1 MPEPVWITG
10 LGAATPLG
18 DSLGEIAE
26 GLFAGR
32 SATRQV
38 FDQQGSQRVAC
49 VGAAVDSVAVPQ
61 GFDPAAFARLSK
73 LQQLAVWCSA
83 AALSDA
89 GLLDESDQLSVGIV
103 LGQGGEWYRHWQA
116 DAVAGGKQIFH
127 PEQDRQPLVG
137 CVQEQLGLAGP
148 IASTGAAC
156 ASANYAIALGRQW
169 VRRGLVD
176 ICLVGS
182 AEIACPI
189 TRANFHN
196 LRALSRRIDDPEHAS
211 RPFDADRDGFV
222 MGEGAAVLVLES
234 ASSAR
239 RRSARVHAEI
249 AGFGASSDAAHMII
263 PSDDPQPAAM
273 SMRMAL
279 ADAGLEPHEVDYIN
293 AHATSTTVGDRAEAR
308 ALRLVLGS
316 HTATTPVSSTKSMT
330 GHLVSA
336 AAAVEAVACIAALA
350 RQAIPPTINLNQ
362 PDPDCDLCHVPNQAV
377 SGRVRTTL
385 SNSFGFGGSN
395 TTLVLRKVA

>member
-1 MPEPVWITG
+1 MHEPVWITG
-10 LGAATPLG
+10 LGACTPIG
-18 DSLGEIAE
+18 DSLVSIADS
-26 GLFAGR
+26 LLAGR
-32 SATRQV
+32 SATRKV
-38 FDQQGSQRVAC
+38 FDQQGSELVAC
-49 VGAAVDSVAVPQ
+49 VGSRVDEVAVPQ

-73 LQQLAVWCSA
+73 LQQLAIASST
-83 AALSDA
+83 AALADS
-89 GLLDESDQLSVGIV
+89 GLLDQADELSIGIV

-116 DAVAGGKQIFH
+116 DAVSGGRQIFE
-127 PEQDRQPLVG
+127 PASDRQPLVA
-137 CVQEQLGLAGP
+137 CVQAQLDLRGP
-148 IASTGAAC
+148 IASTGSAC
-156 ASANYAIALGRQW
+156 ASGNYAIALGRQW

-222 MGEGAAVLVLES
+222 MGEGAAILVLES

-239 RRSARVHAEI
+239 NRGARVYAEV
-249 AGFGASSDAAHMII
+249 AGFGASSDASHMII
-263 PSDDPQPAAM
+263 PSDDPKPAAM
-273 SMRMAL
+273 SMQMAL
-279 ADAGLEPHEVDYIN
+279 ADAGISAEQIDYIN

-308 ALRLVLGS
+308 ALRLVFGS
-316 HTATTPVSSTKSMT
+316 HTMTTPVSSTKSMT

-336 AAAVEAVACIAALA
+336 AAAVEAVACIAALD
-350 RQAIPPTINLNQ
+350 RQALPPTINLDR
-362 PDPDCDLCHVPNQAV
+362 PDPDCDLCHVPNQAIAA
-377 SGRVRTTL
+377 RIRTTM

-395 TTLVLRKVA
+395 TTLVLRKAA

>member
-1 MPEPVWITG
+1 MDETVWITG
-10 LGAATPLG
+10 LGAATPIG
-18 DSLGEIAE
+18 DSLAAIAE
-26 GLFAGR
+26 SLLAGR
-32 SATRQV
+32 SATRKV
-38 FDQQGSQRVAC
+38 LDQQGSRLVEC
-49 VGAAVDSVAVPQ
+49 VGSRVEQVAIPQ
-61 GFDPAAFARLSK
+61 GFDPAAFGNLSK
-73 LQQLAVWCSA
+73 LQQLAVSCSA
-83 AALSDA
+83 AALAAA
-89 GLLDESDQLSVGIV
+89 GLMDEADELTVGIV

-116 DAVAGGKQIFH
+116 DAVRGGRQIFG
-127 PEQDRQPLVG
+127 PASDRQSLVA
-137 CVQEQLGLAGP
+137 CVQESLDLRGP

-156 ASANYAIALGRQW
+156 ASAHFAIGLGRQW

-176 ICLVGS
+176 ICLAGS

-196 LRALSRRIDDPEHAS
+196 LRALSRRIDDPERAS

-222 MGEGAAVLVLES
+222 MGEGAAMLVLES
-234 ASSAR
+234 AASAR
-239 RRSARVHAEI
+239 RRGARAYAEV

-263 PSDDPQPAAM
+263 PSDDPRPAAA
-273 SMRMAL
+273 SMQMAL
-279 ADAGLEPHEVDYIN
+279 ADAGLSPDEIDYVN

-308 ALRLVLGS
+308 ALRLVFGS

-336 AAAVEAVACIAALA
+336 AAAVEAVACIAALD
-350 RQAIPPTINLNQ
+350 RQAIPPTINLDQ

-377 SGRVRTTL
+377 AQRVRTTL

-395 TTLVLRKVA
+395 TTLVLRKAA